1 MGRWTAQVGY
11 DFQTNSGKQI
21 EYLTYGVGCT
31 QVEVDCLTGDV
42 TVLSVDIVM
51 DVGKSINPAIGKA
64 RILLVFRY
72 FARKKN
78 NLQNHSLFH
87 IFPYSTFYLISRH
100 WSN

>member
-1 MGRWTAQVGY
+1 MHYQVKLSALGRWTAQVGY

-51 DVGKSINPAIGKA
+51 DVGKSINPAIGKDGFKIYIFQIFLA
-64 RILLVFRY
+64 IL
-72 FARKKN
+72 
-78 NLQNHSLFH
+78 
-87 IFPYSTFYLISRH
+87 I
-100 WSN
+100 